1 MQAEGLSLFGLGLLV
16 NVTFQFQGVNSDT
29 RKDSLVV
36 LLFSSIV
43 SNNPG
48 HLRFFF
54 NDNYVWSVCFRSGV
68 QGFHYMSVRTPNGK
82 HGVLH
87 SEKSAT
93 VFFPKLRNSNRFSV
107 YCRVIVARGMLL
119 STKERKNRARR

>member
-36 LLFSSIV
+36 LLYSSIV
-43 SNNPG
+43 GNNPG

-68 QGFHYMSVRTPNGK
+68 QGFHYMSVQTPNGK
-82 HGVLH
+82 HGVVH

-93 VFFPKLRNSNRFSV
+93 FFSQIK
-107 YCRVIVARGMLL
+107 
-119 STKERKNRARR
+119 K